1 MNCPLMLDDRL
12 IDIKSVSS
20 KTYKKLGLKY
30 YIAPDME
37 YIVDELLEVQPN
49 EIQSYK
55 NAANELYEMF
65 EKAAQHVIDNNLWEV
80 AGIPE
85 NAIEV
90 ITHSW
95 RNRDLHPHLYGRFDL
110 SGVIDGKGAKLI
122 EFNADTATVL
132 PESVVIQR
140 EQLLA
145 NKMDPSKQFNDTFK
159 NVREQFK
166 KLMALHPD
174 REPTIL
180 ISTLGH
186 EEDYLNADM
195 IAQAAER
202 AGMET
207 LFAELPDVEFDP
219 NEGIFARMKGDEY
232 LLVDFWF
239 KLIPW
244 EFIAFEEPELMDI
257 LTNLVLNDKVI
268 ILNPAYTML
277 FQSKAM
283 LKILWDLY
291 PNHPLLLKTT
301 FSGDDFR
308 RKEAYVSKV
317 IYGREGS
324 NITVFDPYGDT
335 KEWNEGAYS
344 KYPSV
349 FQAYEQLPMDEDG
362 DFYQAGVYFS
372 GQASGLSYRR
382 RDGYIIDEDSEFIGH
397 FIK

>member
-49 EIQSYK
+49 EVQSYK

-145 NKMDPSKQFNDTFK
+145 NKMDASKQFNDTFK

>member
-1 MNCPLMLDDRL
+1 MLDDRL

-49 EIQSYK
+49 EVQSYR

-90 ITHSW
+90 IMHSW

-145 NKMDPSKQFNDTFK
+145 NKMDASKQFNDTFK

-219 NEGIFARMKGDEY
+219 KDGIFARMKGDEY

-239 KLIPW
+239 KLVPW
-244 EFIAFEEPELMDI
+244 EFIAFEEPELM
-257 LTNLVLNDKVI
+257 
-268 ILNPAYTML
+268 
-277 FQSKAM
+277 
-283 LKILWDLY
+283 
-291 PNHPLLLKTT
+291 
-301 FSGDDFR
+301 
-308 RKEAYVSKV
+308 
-317 IYGREGS
+317 
-324 NITVFDPYGDT
+324 
-335 KEWNEGAYS
+335 
-344 KYPSV
+344 
-349 FQAYEQLPMDEDG
+349 
-362 DFYQAGVYFS
+362 
-372 GQASGLSYRR
+372 LSL
-382 RDGYIIDEDSEFIGH
+382 IHI
-397 FIK
+397 

>member
-49 EIQSYK
+49 EVQSYK

-90 ITHSW
+90 IMHSW

-132 PESVVIQR
+132 PESVIIQR

-145 NKMDPSKQFNDTFK
+145 NKMDASKQFNDTFK

-186 EEDYLNADM
+186 EEDYLNADV

-219 NEGIFARMKGDEY
+219 NEGIFAKMKGDEY

-239 KLIPW
+239 KLVPW

-257 LTNLVLNDKVI
+257 LTDLVLNDKVI

-283 LKILWDLY
+283 LKILWDLN
-291 PNHPLLLKTT
+291 PGHPLLLKTT

-324 NITVFDPYGDT
+324 NITIFDQYGDT
-335 KEWNEGAYS
+335 KEWNEGEYS

>member
-49 EIQSYK
+49 EVQSYK

-207 LFAELPDVEFDP
+207 LFAELQDVEFDP